1 MEARLIWRALRT
13 FDYRMEGD
21 WKGGW
26 VYVCAPSDNDRG
38 KRPISRALRDGS
50 RRA

>member
-26 VYVCAPSDNDRG
+26 MGVRMCAQQQRQREQADLEG
-38 KRPISRALRDGS
+38 VA
-50 RRA
+50 